1 MVLIVQPPLQE
12 SLTAVMEVIELGVS
26 GTVSSV
32 SLSIDIHCTLD
43 LCNYY
48 SIMHM
53 YMQF

>member
-43 LCNYY
+43 LRNYY